1 MAIKKNSNSKSL
13 VVVQLAG
20 GNDALNTIIPYT
32 DSRYFDNRRN
42 VALSQESVIKL
53 NDELGM
59 RPGMDTF
66 KKFWD
71 SGQLAIINGIGYP
84 NPNRSHF
91 RSMDIW
97 YTADNENLGQEG
109 WLGKTIRDL
118 DPYAENVLT
127 GVNFGR
133 SLPRAMY
140 AKDVPVSS
148 VGNLDTYGLFPDMES

>member
-1 MAIKKNSNSKSL
+1 MPTRKTSNSKSL

-32 DSRYFDNRRN
+32 DSRYFDGRRN

-71 SGQLAIINGIGYP
+71 SGQLAIINGI
-84 NPNRSHF
+84 
-91 RSMDIW
+91 
-97 YTADNENLGQEG
+97 
-109 WLGKTIRDL
+109 
-118 DPYAENVLT
+118 
-127 GVNFGR
+127 
-133 SLPRAMY
+133 
-140 AKDVPVSS
+140 
-148 VGNLDTYGLFPDMES
+148 

>member
-71 SGQLAIINGIGYP
+71 SGQ
-84 NPNRSHF
+84 
-91 RSMDIW
+91 
-97 YTADNENLGQEG
+97 
-109 WLGKTIRDL
+109 
-118 DPYAENVLT
+118 
-127 GVNFGR
+127 
-133 SLPRAMY
+133 
-140 AKDVPVSS
+140 
-148 VGNLDTYGLFPDMES
+148 